1 MSHDTQIIELGLR
14 GRSTPTPVPAPM
26 PVVSAPAPQSCIE
39 TCPELAARSAAFEQ
53 ARLEDIATVAAVVQD
68 TIASLGHEMYAW
80 HGDISATTGRL
91 DALVSLPDPVQLRSR
106 LLEEVKTLKATAL
119 EHRQRWESTTREYAE
134 RVATLEEQ
142 LQSTRAEAL
151 SDGLTGLANRR
162 AFDRELNKR
171 LRSPRECVV
180 LALLD
185 LDNFKG
191 LNDARG
197 HAVGDSALAG
207 VARTLE
213 DQLRPMDFVARLG
226 GDEFAVIV
234 AGLSLRQSELR
245 FTQIVHDISA
255 RVHGVSCGLAE
266 FSAGDTGQ
274 SLYDRA
280 DSALYDAKR
289 AGKGRVAARHQVYLR
304 DLRAR

>member
-14 GRSTPTPVPAPM
+14 GRSMPTPVSVPM
-26 PVVSAPAPQSCIE
+26 AVSSQAQPHCIS
-39 TCPELAARSAAFEQ
+39 TCPELAARAAALEQ
-53 ARLEDIATVAAVVQD
+53 ARLEDIATVAVVVQD
-68 TIASLGHEMYAW
+68 TIAALGHEMHAW
-80 HGDISATTGRL
+80 QGDVSASTGRL
-91 DALVSLPDPVQLRSR
+91 DALVSLPDPVRLRSR
-106 LLEEVKTLKATAL
+106 LVEEVKALKSVAM
-119 EHRQRWESTTREYAE
+119 EHRQRWESTARDYAE
-134 RVATLEEQ
+134 RVAALEQQ

-162 AFDRELNKR
+162 AFDRELHKR
-171 LRSPRECVV
+171 LRSPREAVV

-197 HAVGDSALAG
+197 HTVGDSALAG
-207 VARTLE
+207 VARALE
-213 DQLRPMDFVARLG
+213 HQLRPTDFVARVG

-234 AGLSLRQSELR
+234 AGLPLRQSEMR
-245 FTQIVHDISA
+245 FMQIVQDISR

-266 FSAGDTGQ
+266 LSAGDTAQ

-280 DSALYDAKR
+280 DAALYDAKR
-289 AGKGRVAARHQVYLR
+289 SGRGRVAARSQVYLR
-304 DLRAR
+304 DLRAQ

>member
-1 MSHDTQIIELGLR
+1 MPHDTQIIELGLR
-14 GRSTPTPVPAPM
+14 GRLMPVAAQTPTPVVAAP
-26 PVVSAPAPQSCIE
+26 VPQACAD
-39 TCPELAARSAAFEQ
+39 TCPELAARSAAFEK

-68 TIASLGHEMYAW
+68 TIASLGHEMHAW
-80 HGDISATTGRL
+80 QGDLSASTGRL

-106 LLEEVKTLKATAL
+106 LLEEVKALKDTAL
-119 EHRQRWESTTREYAE
+119 EHRQRWESTTRDYAD
-134 RVATLEEQ
+134 RVAALEEQ
-142 LQSTRAEAL
+142 LRSTRAEAL

-162 AFDRELNKR
+162 AFDRELAKR

-191 LNDARG
+191 LNDAHG

-207 VARTLE
+207 VARALE
-213 DQLRPMDFVARLG
+213 DQLRPTDFVARLG

-245 FTQIVHDISA
+245 FTQIVHDISS

-266 FSAGDTGQ
+266 FSAGDTAQ
-274 SLYDRA
+274 SLYDRSDA
-280 DSALYDAKR
+280 ALYDAKR
-289 AGKGRVAARHQVYLR
+289 AGKGRVAARSQVYLR